1 MAEIKKERI
10 RDRMLKTAARIW
22 GVPEGEIET
31 NFDPLVTLI
40 IEACA
45 AELEKVGQD
54 INSSQDRL
62 LDRMAEIF
70 IPEAAIGNRPASSIM
85 HALPAESSAEITEYN
100 HFFTSQKFIQS
111 ITGSTTSKEIYYTPV
126 GSFMLHKANLEYMLL
141 GNKLVKMHGISPR
154 ETLFQGEGNG
164 MVRDIWL
171 AISVDKLVKNLNGLS
186 IYFDM
191 RSHSEASN
199 FYQSLAEV
207 ECHIDDE
214 PINMHKGYY
223 NANQFELNIEEILE
237 SGHDYS
243 KKVNRIEAGIYEKN
257 FVHIDDEHLIQQH
270 SKKQVPNDWLNL
282 LPTTISNKLNEESL
296 IYIKI
301 SLNRMFQQSTVD
313 GLFCSINSFPII
325 NRKLNSINYRTD
337 PLINIVPLPMDE
349 GFLDLQSVTSYDSLK
364 FKYRIAANTNE
375 VNAGEAVVR
384 NTGIGKYN
392 SQEVREIIDNL
403 MDAIRNESAFFGEV
417 SNDFITARLQEI
429 SRIVARL
436 EDQVIQAKDNK
447 HPNYY
452 LLLKPKYPTE
462 SVAINYWTTNGQSA
476 KQVKA
481 FTLLSPL
488 NHSIVNAQQSYTL
501 NNSMGGNVNL
511 SNLEKKIILKR
522 QLLSGGRI
530 VSKEDIK
537 LLCYQLFGNKLKQVD
552 INKSVLNG
560 IGAKDGFSKSIEIK
574 ITPTKQAEESMQ
586 HELNY
591 LARELEQNLQE
602 HASVIFPFR
611 VILNLK
617 STK

>member
-10 RDRMLKTAARIW
+10 RDRMIKTAARIW

-54 INSSQDRL
+54 INASQDRL

-85 HALPAESSAEITEYN
+85 QALPTEPSAEITEYN
-100 HFFTSQKFIQS
+100 HFFTSQKFVQS

-126 GSFMLHKANLEYMLL
+126 GSFMLHKVQLDYLLL
-141 GNKLVKMHGISPR
+141 GNKLVKMHGLSPR

-164 MVRDIWL
+164 MVSDIWL
-171 AISVDKLVKNLNGLS
+171 AISADKLVKNIKGLS

-191 RSHSEASN
+191 RSHSEANS

-207 ECHIDDE
+207 SCE
-214 PINMHKGYY
+214 INDQAVNIHKGYY
-223 NANQFELNIEEILE
+223 NAAQFELNIEDILE
-237 SGHDYS
+237 SGHNYS

-257 FVHIDDEHLIQQH
+257 FIHIDDEILIQNQLQ
-270 SKKQVPNDWLNL
+270 KQVPADWQQL
-282 LPTTISNKLNEESL
+282 LPDVIINKLNEENL
-296 IYIKI
+296 VYIKI
-301 SLNRMFQQSTVD
+301 SLNRMFLQSTIE
-313 GLFCSINSFPII
+313 GLFCAVNSFPII
-325 NRKLNSINYRTD
+325 NRKLNSINHRTD
-337 PLINIVPLPMDE
+337 PLINIVPLPMDG
-349 GFLDLQSVTSYDSLK
+349 GFLDLESVSSHDSK
-364 FKYRIAANTNE
+364 KYKYQIAANTNE

-384 NTGIGKYN
+384 STGIGKYN

-403 MDAIRNESAFFGEV
+403 MDAIRNESAFFGEI

-447 HPNYY
+447 NPKYY
-452 LLLKPKYPTE
+452 LLLKPKNPSE
-462 SVAINYWTTNGQSA
+462 SVSINYWTTNGQMA

-481 FTLLSPL
+481 FALLSPM
-488 NHSIVNAQQSYTL
+488 NHSIVNAQHSYTL
-501 NNSMGGNVNL
+501 NNSMGGKANL
-511 SNLEKKIILKR
+511 STLEKKIVLKR

-537 LLCYQLFGNKLKQVD
+537 LLCFQLFGNKLKQVD

-574 ITPTKQAEESMQ
+574 ITPTKQAEESMP
-586 HELNY
+586 HELQY

-602 HASVIFPFR
+602 HASIIYPFR
-611 VILNLK
+611 VILNIK
-617 STK
+617 STL